1 MTEAAF
7 LNAIGIFL
15 ISLVR
20 FSGFFLN
27 IPVYSETIIPMQ
39 VKAGLSALCA
49 LLILPHMLL
58 TQTLP
63 ELTVLEYGLMAIKEL
78 ALGFSLGYMV
88 LVIISA
94 LRLGGQIIGM
104 QIGFSFVQVA
114 DPTSNQGLGIIS
126 EFFQLAGSLTF
137 LFVGGHLLILKAF
150 FNSFQL
156 VPLAGLHITGSIVEE
171 IVMYSRM
178 IFVCGL
184 QIAMPI
190 IAVILIGDVALGI
203 IARTV
208 PKMNI
213 FQVGFSL
220 KILGGLTVLI
230 ILMPYLGDLIRH
242 LIGISMDEINLLLG
256 KMG

>member
-7 LNAIGIFL
+7 LNAVGIFL

-27 IPVYSETIIPMQ
+27 IPVYSETIVPMRI
-39 VKAGLSALCA
+39 KAGLSALCA
-49 LLILPHMLL
+49 LIILPHLIQ

-63 ELTVLEYGLMAIKEL
+63 QLSLAGYGVMVIKEL
-78 ALGFSLGYMV
+78 VLGFSMGYIV
-88 LVIISA
+88 LIFVGA
-94 LRLGGQIIGM
+94 LRIGGQIIGM

-114 DPTSNQGLGIIS
+114 DPNSNQGLGIVS

-137 LFVGGHLLILKAF
+137 LFVGGHLLILRAF
-150 FNSFQL
+150 FLSFEL
-156 VPLAGLHITGSIVEE
+156 VPLAGIQLNGSIVEE
-171 IVMYSRM
+171 IVLYSRM
-178 IFVCGL
+178 LFVCGL

-190 IAVILIGDVALGI
+190 IAIILIGDVALGI

-220 KILGGLTVLI
+220 KILGGMAMLI
-230 ILMPYLGDLIRH
+230 ILMPYLGDLINH
-242 LIGISMDEINLLLG
+242 LIGKSLEEINLLLG

>member
-1 MTEAAF
+1 MTEAEF
-7 LNAIGIFL
+7 LNYVGIFL

-27 IPVYSETIIPMQ
+27 IPIYSEKIVPMQ
-39 VKAGLSALCA
+39 FKAGLSAFCA
-49 LLILPHMLL
+49 LIALPHLVE

-63 ELTVLEYGLMAIKEL
+63 NLTIMGYGLMAVKEL
-78 ALGFSLGYMV
+78 ALGYTMGYAV
-88 LVIISA
+88 LMITGA
-94 LRLGGQIIGM
+94 LRLGGNIIGM

-114 DPTSNQGLGIIS
+114 DPGSNLGLGIIS

-137 LFVGGHLLILKAF
+137 LMIGGHIIIMGAF
-150 FNSFQL
+150 FQSFDQ
-156 VPLAGLHITGSIVEE
+156 VPLAGLKLNGSVIEE
-171 IVMYSRM
+171 IVMYSRI

-190 IAVILIGDVALGI
+190 IAVILIGDVGLGI

-220 KILGGLTVLI
+220 KIIGGLAILI
-230 ILMPYLGDLIRH
+230 IIMPLVGDIIDDLIKE
-242 LIGISMDEINLLLG
+242 GIEKINLLLS

>member
-1 MTEAAF
+1 MTEAVF

-27 IPVYSETIIPMQ
+27 IPIYSEKIIPMQ

-49 LLILPHMLL
+49 LLILPHLVL

-63 ELTVLEYGLMAIKEL
+63 ELTVLEYGLMALKEL
-78 ALGFSLGYMV
+78 ALGFSLSYMV

-114 DPTSNQGLGIIS
+114 DPTSQQGLGIIS

-137 LFVGGHLLILKAF
+137 LFVSGHLLVLKAF

-156 VPLAGLHITGSIVEE
+156 VPLAGFHLNGSIVEE
-171 IVMYSRM
+171 IVLYSKM

-220 KILGGLTVLI
+220 KILGGLSVLI

-242 LIGISMDEINLLLG
+242 LLGISMDEINLLLG